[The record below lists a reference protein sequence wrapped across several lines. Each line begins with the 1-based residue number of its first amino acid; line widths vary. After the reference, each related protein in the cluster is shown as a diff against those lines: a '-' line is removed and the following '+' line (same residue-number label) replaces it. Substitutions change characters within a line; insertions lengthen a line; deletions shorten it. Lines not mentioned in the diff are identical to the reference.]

1 MYFSYV
7 IYHASWQ
14 PVPRACCGPRD
25 ANEMHPAVVRP
36 PQQASRWHSAKLLQ
50 HKRALPRHDEV
61 ASSSRSLRQTSPAR
75 MDHHRNR
82 PDCWGDRSASSVLRT
97 PTPARLTNSAILRT
111 TPVSPSNGRGRA
123 RSRAPT
129 QLDPEVQLRTLFEPP
144 EPEACPELL
153 RCTGDRILRGSPAGT
168 RDGT

>member
-1 MYFSYV
+1 MSLCGVLISLFLYFSYV

-111 TPVSPSNGRGRA
+111 TSVSPSNGRGRRQRRVRA
-123 RSRAPT
+123 FGKTGPRS
-129 QLDPEVQLRTLFEPP
+129 L
-144 EPEACPELL
+144 
-153 RCTGDRILRGSPAGT
+153 
-168 RDGT
+168 RDGTGCTRSVL